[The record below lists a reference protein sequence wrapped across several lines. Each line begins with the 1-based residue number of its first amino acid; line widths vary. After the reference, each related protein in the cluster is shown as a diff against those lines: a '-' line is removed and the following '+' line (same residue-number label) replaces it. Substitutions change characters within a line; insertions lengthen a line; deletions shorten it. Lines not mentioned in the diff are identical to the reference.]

1 MCTCMCRCMF
11 KYSVPIY
18 EYRVREAS
26 AMCCRVAGLGLLRG
40 YLFPRCWIGHED
52 QNTVGHPSRQIEV
65 HCDSC
70 RKRPRNLTGF
80 KVDLP
85 VKYQKVR
92 GTAGRTGFPTDGP
105 HVRKDAKPHLGCGK
119 SCFKTYFILMFTQ
132 EPQFYGDFVESL
144 KPPYFFFRESH
155 VAKVRNQN
163 SRARVPIPSSSSTPP
178 TFPSSCALDDGSA
191 SDGSGMDGSRI
202 ADRNSDQGRRHWCPT
217 CTSCRSC
224 STGEMV
230 SLKGKMFRTYGR
242 CRIYTL
248 RLGNHKQS
256 WSHMIRYLSTILSVC
271 EAVLIGTFFSKTM
284 GWNRW
289 NGVPYFLTKPRVSFS
304 AECIWKIKG
313 KKLEVLR
320 NTGLLLRLCLL
331 APYTLVGGL
340 EHLDYFSHH
349 IGNFI
354 IPTDELIFFRG
365 VGQPPTRYSWFI
377 IVLPA

>member
-1 MCTCMCRCMF
+1 MYMCTCMCRCMF

-92 GTAGRTGFPTDGP
+92 GQQVGLAFQQMVRMSERMLNRILVVGNPALNVFHINVHSGTTILRGF
-105 HVRKDAKPHLGCGK
+105 RR
-119 SCFKTYFILMFTQ
+119 I
-132 EPQFYGDFVESL
+132 VEASV
-144 KPPYFFFRESH
+144 FFFRESH

-271 EAVLIGTFFSKTM
+271 EAVLIGTFF
-284 GWNRW
+284 
-289 NGVPYFLTKPRVSFS
+289 PKP
-304 AECIWKIKG
+304 WDG
-313 KKLEVLR
+313 TDG
-320 NTGLLLRLCLL
+320 TGY
-331 APYTLVGGL
+331 PI
-340 EHLDYFSHH
+340 S
-349 IGNFI
+349 
-354 IPTDELIFFRG
+354 
-365 VGQPPTRYSWFI
+365 
-377 IVLPA
+377 

>member
-1 MCTCMCRCMF
+1 
-11 KYSVPIY
+11 
-18 EYRVREAS
+18 
-26 AMCCRVAGLGLLRG
+26 MCCRVAGLGLLRG

-92 GTAGRTGFPTDGP
+92 GQQVGLAFQQMVRMSERMLNRILVVGNPALNLFHINVHSGTTILQGFRRI
-105 HVRKDAKPHLGCGK
+105 VEA
-119 SCFKTYFILMFTQ
+119 
-132 EPQFYGDFVESL
+132 FVC
-144 KPPYFFFRESH
+144 FFRESH
-155 VAKVRNQN
+155 VAKVRHQN
-163 SRARVPIPSSSSTPP
+163 LRARVPIPSSSSTRP
-178 TFPSSCALDDGSA
+178 TFPSSCALDDGSG
-191 SDGSGMDGSRI
+191 SDGSEGPG
-202 ADRNSDQGRRHWCPT
+202 DRDSDQGRRHWCPT

-224 STGEMV
+224 STGKMV

-256 WSHMIRYLSTILSVC
+256 WPYMIRYGDIYRQYYLCVINPQSMWQFWLEHFV
-271 EAVLIGTFFSKTM
+271 KTM

-289 NGVPYFLTKPRVSFS
+289 NGVPFFLTKPRVSFS
-304 AECIWKIKG
+304 AECIWKIQG

-331 APYTLVGGL
+331 APYNLVGGL
-340 EHLDYFSHH
+340 
-349 IGNFI
+349 
-354 IPTDELIFFRG
+354 
-365 VGQPPTRYSWFI
+365 
-377 IVLPA
+377 